1 MDLALAMVEED
12 LGRDVALTVARWLVL
27 FLRRPGG
34 QSQFSAQLQAQV
46 AERDAI
52 RDLQQWIVDH
62 PEAALSIEAMAERV
76 AMSSRHFA
84 RRFRLEVG
92 TTPARYV
99 ERVRVEAAPPARAD
113 RRSDRRRRARVRLRH
128 RRDDAAR
135 LRVRAWRRAR
145 RVPAPLPGADPR
157 PLVEG
162 APPMQIAIPLYDRF
176 TALDAVGPYDVLGR
190 LPGAD
195 LAFVAVEPGPVRTEQ
210 RTLALIADKALT
222 EVPRPDIVMVPGGF
236 GTRDLFDDEAILGWL
251 REAHEHSKWTTS
263 VCTGSLLLAAAGI
276 LDGVEAATH
285 WLARDELAA
294 LGAIPVPERV
304 VQRGKIVTA
313 AGVSSGIDMAL
324 HLVALEAGEM
334 AAQAIQLGIEY
345 DPQPPF
351 DAGSIE
357 KAPPEIAELVRAV
370 AAARA

>member
-1 MDLALAMVEED
+1 
-12 LGRDVALTVARWLVL
+12 
-27 FLRRPGG
+27 
-34 QSQFSAQLQAQV
+34 
-46 AERDAI
+46 
-52 RDLQQWIVDH
+52 
-62 PEAALSIEAMAERV
+62 
-76 AMSSRHFA
+76 
-84 RRFRLEVG
+84 
-92 TTPARYV
+92 
-99 ERVRVEAAPPARAD
+99 
-113 RRSDRRRRARVRLRH
+113 
-128 RRDDAAR
+128 
-135 LRVRAWRRAR
+135 
-145 RVPAPLPGADPR
+145 
-157 PLVEG
+157 
-162 APPMQIAIPLYDRF
+162 MQIAIPLYDRF

-190 LPGAD
+190 LPGVD

-210 RTLALIADKALT
+210 RTLALIADKALS

-351 DAGSIE
+351 DAGSPE
-357 KAPPEIAELVRAV
+357 KAPAEVVEFMRTVGVENA
-370 AAARA
+370 